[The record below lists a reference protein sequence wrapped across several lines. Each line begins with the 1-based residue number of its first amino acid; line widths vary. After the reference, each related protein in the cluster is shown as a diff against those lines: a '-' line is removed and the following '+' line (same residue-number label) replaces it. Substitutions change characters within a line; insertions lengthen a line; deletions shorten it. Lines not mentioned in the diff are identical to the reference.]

1 MEFENFSWITD
12 QLAVGEAPTEKKFR
26 EFADEGITAVIDLRS
41 EAADDEKFLNK
52 LGMTFLHVD
61 IEDTDIPTMDQL
73 MLIFD
78 FANPLLDR
86 GEKILVHC
94 QNGYGRS
101 PLIIAAIL
109 IRQGMTTEDALNTLF
124 EAHRVTTF
132 TTRQEIFIRGLERQ
146 LNNLGTHAR

>member
-12 QLAVGEAPTEKKFR
+12 QLSVGESPTESKFK
-26 EFADEGITAVIDLRS
+26 EFADEGISAVVDLRS
-41 EAADDEKFLNK
+41 EAADNEKFLNK
-52 LGMTFLHVD
+52 LGMSFLHVD
-61 IEDTDIPTMDQL
+61 IEDTDVPTMDQL
-73 MLIFD
+73 MLIYD
-78 FANPLLDR
+78 FADPLLDR

-109 IRQGMTTEDALNTLF
+109 IHRGMTTADALTTLF
-124 EAHRVTTF
+124 EAHRYTTF

-146 LNNLGTHAR
+146 LNNLDTHDR